1 MTRKCLIFL
10 CLASIISGLVG
21 QAGTKEYLTDQE
33 MEKMRET
40 YDVDA
45 RLKILMEA
53 AALRLKSAEDRLNGI
68 ESEPGDPLEFFTPE
82 NMLDSYYQ
90 IIRSAMMN
98 LDDAAQNPRRDNGI
112 QIQGVRKKSPAEMLT
127 KGLKTLKSETEKSAK
142 QLEILKKIAEEKNKE
157 ELWNLVNSAI
167 DVTNGAHE
175 GAEYGLS
182 KQPSSEK

>member
-1 MTRKCLIFL
+1 MSWKCLIFL
-10 CLASIISGLVG
+10 CLASIISGLAG

-45 RLKILMEA
+45 RLK
-53 AALRLKSAEDRLNGI
+53 SAEDRLNGI
-68 ESEPGDPLEFFTPE
+68 ESEPGDPLEFYTPE

-98 LDDAAQNPRRDNGI
+98 LDDAAQNPGRDNGI

-127 KGLKTLKSETEKSAK
+127 KGLKTLKSATEKSAK